1 MLNLIIPY
9 TSLRAIFSPMPPFT
23 RYAVTYTFPNL
34 PYKPF
39 SKGYYIPSHQYR
51 QKSQPQ
57 KQSISNVFMRNPS
70 RRKRPCLSF
79 LGYKAML
86 MPSTRTRPF
95 NIRSHSDFHYI
106 ICQPSVTPFVLN
118 LYLYFL
124 SKTTLI
130 LNKKVPFLFNTTIKL
145 NKIGSFSGFYAH
157 SPN

>member
-1 MLNLIIPY
+1 MYLFVNSNYILYPI
-9 TSLRAIFSPMPPFT
+9 LMPSAQCPHVT

-39 SKGYYIPSHQYR
+39 SKGYYTPSHQYR

-130 LNKKVPFLFNTTIKL
+130 LNK
-145 NKIGSFSGFYAH
+145 IGRFSGFYAH